1 MGLYYKYMRLFL
13 FIHFFFLW
21 GTGAVKTRY
30 ENIVLRVY
38 LFSILE
44 RLHHRPVFT
53 EAPQNL
59 TLVSGSS
66 GALTCKVL
74 SDLHPYIGWYIGE
87 STVDNT
93 DIINITNMVKVEVCL
108 ERKHGA
114 FQI

>member
-1 MGLYYKYMRLFL
+1 MGLYHGYMRLFL
-13 FIHFFFLW
+13 IFFFLW
-21 GTGAVKTRY
+21 ETDAGKTCY
-30 ENIVLRVY
+30 ENIILRVY

-93 DIINITNMVKVEVCL
+93 DIINITNMVKVEVRL
-108 ERKHGA
+108 EREHGA